1 MVMPFKITV
10 QYHKQDIDIDTG
22 RYRSPFTARNPH
34 VPLCSYDF
42 LPLLLI
48 SWPFD
53 ATVTVSI
60 CIILQLKKFI

>member
-22 RYRSPFTARNPH
+22 RYRSPFTARNPR

-42 LPLLLI
+42 LPLLLN
-48 SWPFD
+48 S
-53 ATVTVSI
+53 
-60 CIILQLKKFI
+60 